1 MDLAEALA
9 IGAAGMGA
17 GAINAV
23 VGSGTLITFPVLIA
37 LGYSPLTAN
46 VSNNVGL
53 VPGAFAGTW
62 GYRREL
68 RGQGHRVLS
77 LGVFSLSGGLAG
89 AALLLLLP
97 ASVFD
102 AVVPVLI
109 ALALVLVVA
118 QPRLAERRRAPAPG
132 AERRA
137 PLRLGILGI
146 GVYGGYFGAAQGIL
160 LLGALGIAIRDSLQ
174 RLNALKNLLAF
185 LVNVVAG
192 LVFVVAADVDWGVAA
207 LIAVG
212 SVLGGLVGAR
222 YGRRLSEPVLRAV
235 VVAVGL
241 TAIVRLTFA

>member
-1 MDLAEALA
+1 MELAEALA
-9 IGAAGMGA
+9 IGAAGVGA

-53 VPGAFAGTW
+53 VPGALAGTW

-68 RGQGHRVLS
+68 RGQRHRVLG
-77 LGVFSLSGGLAG
+77 LGAFSLSGGLAG

-109 ALALVLVVA
+109 ALALTLVVL
-118 QPRLAERRRAPAPG
+118 QPRLAERRTEPAPG
-132 AERRA
+132 VERRP
-137 PLRLGILGI
+137 PLRLGIFGI

-160 LLGALGIAIRDSLQ
+160 LLGALGIAIPDSLQ

-192 LVFVVAADVDWGVAA
+192 LVFIVAADVDWAVAG
-207 LIAVG
+207 LIALGSIVG
-212 SVLGGLVGAR
+212 GYLGAH
-222 YGRRLSEPVLRAV
+222 YGRRLSEPVLRGV

-241 TAIVRLTFA
+241 TAIVRLTVG